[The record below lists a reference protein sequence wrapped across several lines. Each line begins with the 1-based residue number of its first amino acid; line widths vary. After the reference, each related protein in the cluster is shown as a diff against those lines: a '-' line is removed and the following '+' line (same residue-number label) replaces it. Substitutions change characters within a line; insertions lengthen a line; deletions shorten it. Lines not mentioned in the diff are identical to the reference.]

1 MDHYPDHYLD
11 LTLLPNPEI
20 AQPHLM
26 AALFGKLHLA
36 LVAQRSEHIG
46 ISFPAVQAS
55 RVCLGDCLRLHGSQA
70 DLSSLMA
77 SNWLLA
83 MRDHVQV
90 TPVMPAPGGTGFC
103 VVSRVQA
110 KSNPERQRRRQMRRH
125 GITADQAL
133 ARLPDSAAEK
143 LDLPYIQ
150 LNSQSTGQPF
160 RLFIRHGAVQ
170 PTPVTGTFS
179 AYGLSATAT
188 VPWF

>member
-1 MDHYPDHYLD
+1 MDHYLD

-46 ISFPAVQAS
+46 ISFPGVQTS
-55 RVCLGDCLRLHGSQA
+55 RVWLGDCLRLHGSQA
-70 DLSSLMA
+70 DLNALMA

-83 MRDHVQV
+83 MRDHLRATAVR
-90 TPVMPAPGGTGFC
+90 PVPAGVGFC

-110 KSNPERQRRRQMRRH
+110 KSNPERQRRRQIRRH
-125 GITADQAL
+125 GITADEAL

-150 LNSQSTGQPF
+150 LRSQSTGQPF
-160 RLFIRHGAVQ
+160 RLFIRHGQLQ
-170 PTPVTGTFS
+170 PTAISGSFN
-179 AYGLSATAT
+179 AYGLSTTAT

>member
-1 MDHYPDHYLD
+1 MDHYLD

-20 AQPHLM
+20 APPHLM

-46 ISFPAVQAS
+46 ISFPGVQAS
-55 RVCLGDCLRLHGSQA
+55 PAWLGGCLRLHGRQA
-70 DLSSLMA
+70 DLNALMA
-77 SNWLLA
+77 GNWLLA
-83 MRDHVQV
+83 MRDYLQATAVR
-90 TPVMPAPGGTGFC
+90 PVSGGAGFC

-110 KSNPERQRRRQMRRH
+110 KSNPERKRRRQMRRH
-125 GITADQAL
+125 GITADEAL

-150 LNSQSTGQPF
+150 LRSQSTGQPF
-160 RLFIRHGAVQ
+160 RLFIRHGEVQ
-170 PTPVTGTFS
+170 QTATAGTFNT
-179 AYGLSATAT
+179 YGLSTTAT